1 MQKNCQRGVVKLDF
15 PKTLKLGNWTFSRK
29 GISVIPFRKPLVRHK
44 KGAKREKSK
53 KARKINAMGYKRTK
67 IGHRN
72 FGVRQ
77 VKKFLKKVLVGKK

>member
-29 GISVIPFRKPLVRHK
+29 GIGIIPFQKPLVSNK

-53 KARKINAMGYKRTK
+53 KARKINAMG
-67 IGHRN
+67 
-72 FGVRQ
+72 
-77 VKKFLKKVLVGKK
+77 

>member
-44 KGAKREKSK
+44 KGVKREKSK
-53 KARKINAMGYKRTK
+53 KARKINAMG
-67 IGHRN
+67 
-72 FGVRQ
+72 
-77 VKKFLKKVLVGKK
+77 

>member
-53 KARKINAMGYKRTK
+53 TARKINAMGSKLTK
-67 IGHRN
+67 
-72 FGVRQ
+72 
-77 VKKFLKKVLVGKK
+77 KTFLVLL